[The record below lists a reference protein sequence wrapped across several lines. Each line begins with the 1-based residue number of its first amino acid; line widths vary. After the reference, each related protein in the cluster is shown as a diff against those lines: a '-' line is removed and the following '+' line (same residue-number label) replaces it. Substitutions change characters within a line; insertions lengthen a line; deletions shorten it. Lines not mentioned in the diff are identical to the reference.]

1 MRHQFKDAGVRAL
14 VYLNVFGKLVEEV
27 LPDTRIEY
35 LIEARMGDLLPALKG
50 WLVNSVVKS
59 VKKMVPDYR
68 LPQALP
74 FRQAL
79 KQGQGHA
86 LQPVRVGLEDVA
98 VLQYTGGTTGVS
110 KGRCSPT
117 ATWWRTCCRS
127 TPSFPS
133 SARMACR

>member
-1 MRHQFKDAGVRAL
+1 MRVPAPLLPQLPAERIDWLVPGLLYDKAVAL
-14 VYLNVFGKLVEEV
+14 VRN
-27 LPDTRIEY
+27 LPKAIRKSFVPVPEDVYKRQ
-35 LIEARMGDLLPALKG
+35 
-50 WLVNSVVKS
+50 LVNSVVKS

-110 KGRCSPT
+110 KGAMLTHGNLVAKMCIRDRASI
-117 ATWWRTCCRS
+117 R
-127 TPSFPS
+127 
-133 SARMACR
+133 

>member
-1 MRHQFKDAGVRAL
+1 
-14 VYLNVFGKLVEEV
+14 
-27 LPDTRIEY
+27 
-35 LIEARMGDLLPALKG
+35 
-50 WLVNSVVKS
+50 SVVKS

-79 KQGQGHA
+79 QQGQGHA

-110 KGRCSPT
+110 KGAMLTHGNLVANMLQVHAQLSQLGKDGLPL
-117 ATWWRTCCRS
+117 
-127 TPSFPS
+127 
-133 SARMACR
+133 MK